1 MSAIVKYM
9 TYLIKDASC
18 SIPVQNVFV
27 IAQYLPGLKQILFF
41 DYWVYKILLFVYRS
55 DLGVTPKQHW
65 VWGAPLQTDLP
76 RKKSGGWGAGGAQQ
90 LALDGI

>member
-1 MSAIVKYM
+1 M
-9 TYLIKDASC
+9 
-18 SIPVQNVFV
+18 
-27 IAQYLPGLKQILFF
+27 
-41 DYWVYKILLFVYRS
+41 
-55 DLGVTPKQHW
+55 GVTPKQHW